1 MKKRYL
7 NFGYNLCIIKMENDV
22 DVQSEKFSIGVVSDE
37 VHVQSG
43 TSIKK
48 DETEYSMKSSLPR
61 YPRLLGSPPGSNP
74 LLTAL
79 SQTHLLTTTQLQSLP
94 IIRRVCRSI
103 TAYPD

>member
-48 DETEYSMKSSLPR
+48 DETEVSLW
-61 YPRLLGSPPGSNP
+61 YWMS
-74 LLTAL
+74 
-79 SQTHLLTTTQLQSLP
+79 
-94 IIRRVCRSI
+94 VE
-103 TAYPD
+103 